1 MKALVKY
8 GKGENDIELRE
19 IPEPIPQANEVK
31 VKVEATGICGTDL
44 YGYSA
49 LKPPVVLGHET
60 AGIVVEVGEEVKD
73 IKAGDRVTTETTA
86 YVCGQCKFCLT
97 KDYN

>member
-8 GKGENDIELRE
+8 GMGENDIELRE
-19 IPEPIPQANEVK
+19 IPEPVPQSNEVK

-49 LKPPVVLGHET
+49 LKPPVVLGR
-60 AGIVVEVGEEVKD
+60 G
-73 IKAGDRVTTETTA
+73 
-86 YVCGQCKFCLT
+86 CGRSRRRSKEY
-97 KDYN
+97 KNR

>member
-60 AGIVVEVGEEVKD
+60 AAISVVNVNFARAKIIIYVFIVKG
-73 IKAGDRVTTETTA
+73 
-86 YVCGQCKFCLT
+86 
-97 KDYN
+97 